1 MVRKTS
7 RSRGSSVIAALIVL
21 CALIGYG
28 LSEWKLLPDT
38 MEAVPASRQAA
49 EQGMAPEKITLPE
62 KGEPVRMLTMN
73 AGNYFVPE
81 DPRRSNFQV
90 KYKPVE
96 AREAIAELVRQ
107 SGAEIVG
114 LSEMGG
120 EAAVNDLQMRLK
132 RKGVQLPHKVLVM
145 RDGEDRGLA
154 LLSKYPI
161 VSNRSVT
168 DMPVS
173 GEPKRRKT
181 MLRGILDATVKM
193 PDSRQFRL
201 IGVHLKSRLSRDGS
215 AEETRRREAYAL
227 RLSLIHI

>member
-90 KYKPVE
+90 KYK
-96 AREAIAELVRQ
+96 
-107 SGAEIVG
+107 
-114 LSEMGG
+114 
-120 EAAVNDLQMRLK
+120 
-132 RKGVQLPHKVLVM
+132 
-145 RDGEDRGLA
+145 
-154 LLSKYPI
+154 
-161 VSNRSVT
+161 
-168 DMPVS
+168 
-173 GEPKRRKT
+173 
-181 MLRGILDATVKM
+181 
-193 PDSRQFRL
+193 
-201 IGVHLKSRLSRDGS
+201 
-215 AEETRRREAYAL
+215 
-227 RLSLIHI
+227 LSLIHI

>member
-1 MVRKTS
+1 
-7 RSRGSSVIAALIVL
+7 
-21 CALIGYG
+21 
-28 LSEWKLLPDT
+28 
-38 MEAVPASRQAA
+38 
-49 EQGMAPEKITLPE
+49 
-62 KGEPVRMLTMN
+62 
-73 AGNYFVPE
+73 
-81 DPRRSNFQV
+81 
-90 KYKPVE
+90 
-96 AREAIAELVRQ
+96 
-107 SGAEIVG
+107 
-114 LSEMGG
+114 MGG

-215 AEETRRREAYAL
+215 AEETAEGKLMPCATT
-227 RLSLIHI
+227 